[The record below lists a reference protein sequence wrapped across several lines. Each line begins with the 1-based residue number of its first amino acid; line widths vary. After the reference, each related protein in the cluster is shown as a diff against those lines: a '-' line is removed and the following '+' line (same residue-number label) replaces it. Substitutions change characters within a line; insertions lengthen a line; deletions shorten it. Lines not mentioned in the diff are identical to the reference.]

1 MANLFVTF
9 LPVADIWQPETI
21 FTIKTLFMNIGI
33 VCYPTFGGS
42 GVVATELAKGLAQRN
57 HQVHILSY
65 ARPARLDTFQTNIS
79 YHEVNINTYPLFEY
93 PPYDLALAN
102 QMASMIEYEGIDVL
116 HVHYAIPHATSA
128 YLAKQILGD
137 KAAHIPI
144 ITTLHGTDI
153 TLVGSDA
160 SYKNVVDFSIN
171 QSDGVTAVSEY
182 LKEETYKRFDIKKDI
197 EVIPNFIDLDRFKKS
212 NKSHFKKAICPND
225 EKVVVHVSNFREIK
239 RVPHVISV
247 FHRILE
253 SGIDAKLLLVGDG
266 PDRTKAERRCR
277 ELGMCDEVRF
287 LGKQENV
294 EEILSIADLFLIP
307 SGSETF
313 GLAALEAMSCSV
325 PVISSNVGGLPEVN
339 IHNETGYLCDLD
351 DIDCMAKYAVKIL
364 GDEEH
369 HKELAENA
377 RKRAELFEMGKIV
390 THYEEYYES
399 VRKELMEKV

>member
-1 MANLFVTF
+1 
-9 LPVADIWQPETI
+9 
-21 FTIKTLFMNIGI
+21 MNIGI

-57 HQVHILSY
+57 HNLHILSY

-79 YHEVNINTYPLFEY
+79 YHEVNINSYPLFEY

-102 QMASMIEYEGIDVL
+102 QMASMIEFENIDIL

-128 YLAKQILGD
+128 FLAKQILGE
-137 KAAHIPI
+137 KADHVPI

-182 LKEETYKRFDIKKDI
+182 LRRETYERFDIRKEI

-225 EKVVVHVSNFREIK
+225 EKVVVHVSNFREVK
-239 RVPHVISV
+239 RVPEVVSV
-247 FHRILE
+247 FARILE
-253 SGIDAKLLLVGDG
+253 NDIEAKLLLVGDG
-266 PDRTKAERRCR
+266 PDRQRAERRCR

-325 PVISSNVGGLPEVN
+325 PVISSNIGGLPEVN
-339 IHNETGYLCDLD
+339 IQGETGYLCDLD
-351 DIDCMAKYAVKIL
+351 DVDCMAKYAVEIL
-364 GDEEH
+364 SDKKH
-369 HKELAENA
+369 HVRLAQNA
-377 RKRAELFEMGKIV
+377 RKQAERFEMSRVVTEYENYYKKI
-390 THYEEYYES
+390 
-399 VRKELMEKV
+399 KQGLPEKV